1 MSVLSTLSNTFSGST
16 STTSV
21 PAATQTPG
29 FFEEGGFVDRHRFG
43 VGAGVGGL
51 VGILGYWAAEK
62 LLGSASEDEY
72 DAAVERLKNKAK

>member
-1 MSVLSTLSNTFSGST
+1 MSIMSSISNTFSGS
-16 STTSV
+16 STASI
-21 PAATQTPG
+21 PATTTQSPG
-29 FFEEGGFVDRHRFG
+29 FFDEGGFVDRHRFG